1 MASYA
6 FNSTD
11 VELHEPEVAK
21 PSPLRIIK
29 RSQTISGSSSG
40 RETFGGRRSTS
51 GESSESMGT
60 PPGGDRPLTVRK
72 KRTTRAS
79 VSDRGLDEPLSEM
92 TPENL
97 NKLNSVWKVNGEL
110 PPLTSTGLSYMFTGQ
125 PTLQDDP
132 DLTPKAKADLPRTIS
147 AGAFLKSEFH
157 RRSLD
162 IEEGTYS
169 VRGQRHSL
177 YPRNGDL
184 RRHPNTSTQKWS
196 PTIPERRPSKSKNFF
211 LRAFGGRNSDETK
224 SIKRTDS
231 TLSRNTLVRRRSRIK
246 NKVSASYDASY
257 EDNVSSVDGE
267 SGCPRESFDIVDV
280 GINSR
285 MFCETPLSYSASV
298 TTSITANDNVFVL
311 CPQIKVTPE
320 VTSVD
325 NGNCDLWVAIE
336 ITGVLHR
343 ADGREASPFIS
354 CPDSFG
360 I

>member
-1 MASYA
+1 
-6 FNSTD
+6 
-11 VELHEPEVAK
+11 
-21 PSPLRIIK
+21 
-29 RSQTISGSSSG
+29 
-40 RETFGGRRSTS
+40 
-51 GESSESMGT
+51 MGT